1 MEKEPLLQGL
11 ELIPWENL
19 EHAYGSARDVPD
31 LLRNLLNPDPE
42 VRKKTIRTLYANVFH
57 QGTRY
62 PATPYVVPFLIKMC
76 ASPEIYKRGDLLEYW
91 ASLITGY
98 FSIQERPCWGDGQH
112 IYFDDQVQACDANDP
127 YIVALHQIYLE
138 SLKGHS
144 LVCRLLATDEDPDVR
159 AQAASVLACLRTMAE
174 ISAPRLETQ
183 LQKEPSGQVRAA
195 ITFALGELNVP
206 SPLWRILTEEAFPA
220 ARCMAACQLARIDP
234 TEALFQPLL
243 QFICEPIKDYE
254 QVPGAGGRS
263 TGDAAF
269 SISRLPKEIACKAI
283 PSILDR
289 LDQARS
295 FDTMPLVMAL
305 LAIAFTRR
313 EEPLTELTPLQKQV
327 VTRMVRS
334 DELWSIGNLYWTL
347 KAHGLS
353 SKREECARLIGLN
366 RDNTWLQEPR

>member
-1 MEKEPLLQGL
+1 MEKEKEKTDLLQGL
-11 ELIPWENL
+11 GLIPWENL

-42 VRKKTIRTLYANVFH
+42 VRRKTIWTLYGNVFH

-76 ASPEIYKRGDLLEYW
+76 ASPEIYKRGDLLGYW

-98 FSIQERPCWGDGQH
+98 FSIEERPWWGDGRH
-112 IYFDDQVQACDANDP
+112 IYFDDQVQECDASDP

-138 SLKGHS
+138 SLRGHS

-159 AQAASVLACLRTMAE
+159 AQAASVLACLRTMGE
-174 ISAPRLETQ
+174 ISAPKLETQ

-206 SPLWRILTEEAFPA
+206 SPLWRILTEDTFPA
-220 ARCMAACQLARIDP
+220 ARCMAACQLARIHP
-234 TEALFQPLL
+234 TEALFEPLL
-243 QFICEPIKDYE
+243 QFVCEPIKDYE

-289 LDQARS
+289 LDQAFS
-295 FDTMPLVMAL
+295 FDTMPLVTAL
-305 LAIAFTRR
+305 LSIAFTRR
-313 EEPLTELTPLQKQV
+313 EEPLTELTPLQKHV

-334 DELWSIGNLYWTL
+334 EELWSIGNLYWTL

-353 SKREECARLIGLN
+353 SKREECAKLIDLN
-366 RDNTWLQEPR
+366 HDNT

>member
-1 MEKEPLLQGL
+1 MEEEQEKTDPLQGL

-42 VRKKTIRTLYANVFH
+42 VRNKTIRTLYGNVFH

-62 PATPYVVPFLIKMC
+62 PATPYVVPFLIQMC
-76 ASPEIYKRGDLLEYW
+76 ASREISKRGDLLGYW

-98 FSIQERPCWGDGQH
+98 LSIEERPLWGDGQH
-112 IYFDDQVQACDANDP
+112 IYFDDQVQECDANDP
-127 YIVALHQIYLE
+127 YVVALHQIYLE
-138 SLKGHS
+138 SLRGHS
-144 LVCRLLATDEDPDVR
+144 LVCRLLATDEDPEVR
-159 AQAASVLACLRTMAE
+159 AQAASVLACLRTKAE
-174 ISAPRLETQ
+174 ISAPKLETQ
-183 LQKEPSGQVRAA
+183 LQREPSGQVRAA
-195 ITFALGELNVP
+195 IAFALGELDGP
-206 SPLWRILTEEAFPA
+206 SPLWRILTEDTFPA
-220 ARCMAACQLARIDP
+220 ARCMAACQLARIHP
-234 TEALFQPLL
+234 TEALFGPLL
-243 QFICEPIKDYE
+243 RFICEPIKDYE
-254 QVPGAGGRS
+254 QVPGAGGKS

-289 LDQARS
+289 LDQAFS
-295 FDTMPLVMAL
+295 FDTMPLVTAL
-305 LAIAFTRR
+305 LSITFARR

-334 DELWSIGNLYWTL
+334 EELWSIGNLYWTL

-353 SKREECARLIGLN
+353 SKREECAKLL
-366 RDNTWLQEPR
+366 